1 MARPAE
7 PNVSLGSWSCY
18 GNKLGTGFD
27 NQYTLAMIKSME
39 RFTRIMLAALLCV
52 ALNLFADKPATD
64 SDADKAWSDLQ
75 AATRPTAPKSWE
87 GKQQTDNEKKDYY
100 RPLFLKAADLA
111 KDFYT
116 KYPDDKRA
124 AQAKFYEMRALN
136 MADQMGA
143 TNATARLHKLEEN
156 KLADPNSSEEE
167 KLQIKFAEVRRKAQG
182 KGEFGTPEFNTE
194 LEKGVRELQK
204 EFPKRPEPWQLL
216 VQIAGFSD
224 AAHGK
229 ELLTE
234 VVNGSAPD
242 EIKAQAKAQLGKMD
256 RVGKPLDLN
265 FKAVDGRDVDLSKMK
280 GKVVLI
286 DFWATWCGPCVA
298 ELPHVKAAYD
308 ELHSKGFEIVG
319 ISLDNDK
326 SKLTKFTAEKKMEW
340 PQYFDGKQ
348 WENEISTKYGIQSI
362 PAMWL
367 VDKKGNLRD
376 INARDDL
383 KGKVEKLLAE

>member
-1 MARPAE
+1 MA
-7 PNVSLGSWSCY
+7 
-18 GNKLGTGFD
+18 NKLGTNNG
-27 NQYTLAMIKSME
+27 NRYTVAMTKSME
-39 RFTRIMLAALLCV
+39 RFTHIILGALLCFAV
-52 ALNLFADKPATD
+52 NLFADTPAPD
-64 SDADKAWSDLQ
+64 SGPDKAWADVQ
-75 AATRPTAPKSWE
+75 AATRPAQPPEWQSKKPT
-87 GKQQTDNEKKDYY
+87 EKEQKDYF

-124 AQAKFYEMRALN
+124 PQAKFYEMRALN

-143 TNATARLHKLEEN
+143 TNATARLQKLEES
-156 KLADPNSSEEE
+156 KLADPNAPEEE
-167 KLQIKFAEVRRKAQG
+167 RLQVRFSEVRRKAQA
-182 KGEFGTPEFNTE
+182 KGEFGTPGFNTE

-204 EFPKRPEPWQLL
+204 EFPKRQEPWQLL
-216 VQIAGFSD
+216 MQIAGFSEP
-224 AAHGK
+224 AHAK

-234 VVNGSAPD
+234 VANNAVKD
-242 EIKAQAKAQLGKMD
+242 EVVEAAKAQLAKLD
-256 RVGKPLDLN
+256 RVGKPVDIS
-265 FKAVDGRDVDLSKMK
+265 FKAVDGRDVDLAKLK

-298 ELPHVKAAYD
+298 ELPHVKEAYTD
-308 ELHSKGFEIVG
+308 LHSKGFEVVG
-319 ISLDNDK
+319 ISLDKDK
-326 SKLTKFTAEKKMEW
+326 TKLTKFTADQKMEW

-376 INARDDL
+376 VDARGDL
-383 KGKVEKLLAE
+383 KGKIEKLLAE